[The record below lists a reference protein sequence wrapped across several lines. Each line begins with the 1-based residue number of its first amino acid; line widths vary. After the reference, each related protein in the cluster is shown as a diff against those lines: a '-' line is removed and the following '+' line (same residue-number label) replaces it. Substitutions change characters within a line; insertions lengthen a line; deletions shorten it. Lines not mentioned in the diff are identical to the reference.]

1 MGLLDG
7 RVALVTAGAGA
18 GIGQATAR
26 RFLQEGATVVLTDAH
41 ARRVQEVAQALS
53 AEFGRE
59 VVGRQ
64 LDVTNEEQVREV
76 VEETLATHGRIDVLF
91 NNAGIN
97 KLEPIWEMSTATWR
111 LVLDVCLTGTFYM
124 IRAVLPS
131 MIARSSGSIVNM
143 ASVAGWVGSSG
154 GECHYAAAKA
164 GVMGLTR
171 AVASEVARHGVRV
184 NAIAPSLIYNEFL
197 ERIYPKEFFERARA
211 RAPLGRVGEPV
222 DVANVA
228 LFLASD
234 QSAYIT
240 GEVLCVAGGSVF
252 HA

>member
-7 RVALVTAGAGA
+7 QVALVTAGAGA

-41 ARRVQEVAQALS
+41 ARRVEEVARALS
-53 AEFGRE
+53 QEFGRD
-59 VVGRQ
+59 VAGRQ
-64 LDVTNEEQVREV
+64 LDVTNEQQVRDV
-76 VEETLATHGRIDVLF
+76 VAEALDRHGRIDVLF

-97 KLEPIWEMSTATWR
+97 KLEPVWEMSTETWR
-111 LVLDVCLTGTFYM
+111 LILDVCLTGTFFM

-131 MIARSSGSIVNM
+131 MIARKSGRIVNM

-171 AVASEVARHGVRV
+171 AVASEVARYGIRV

-211 RAPLGRVGEPV
+211 RTPLGRVGEPV

-228 LFLASD
+228 VFLASD
-234 QSAYIT
+234 QSAYMT
-240 GEVLCVAGGSVF
+240 GEVLCVAGGTVF

>member
-1 MGLLDG
+1 MGLLE
-7 RVALVTAGAGA
+7 RQVALVTAGAGA

-26 RFLQEGATVVLTDAH
+26 RFLEEGATVVLTDAH
-41 ARRVQEVAQALS
+41 GRRVQEVAQSLS
-53 AEFGRE
+53 EAFGRE

-64 LDVTNEEQVREV
+64 LDVTDEDQVQAV
-76 VEETLATHGRIDVLF
+76 VEETLAAHGRIDVLF

-131 MIARSSGSIVNM
+131 MIARRSGRIVNM

-171 AVASEVARHGVRV
+171 AVASEVARHGIRV

-197 ERIYPKEFFERARA
+197 ERIYPREFFERARA
-211 RAPLGRVGEPV
+211 RAPLGRVGAPL
-222 DVANVA
+222 DVANAAV
-228 LFLASD
+228 FLASD

-240 GEVLCVAGGSVF
+240 GETLCVAGGTVF

>member
-1 MGLLDG
+1 MRLLEG
-7 RVALVTAGAGA
+7 QVALVTAGAGA

-26 RFLQEGATVVLTDAH
+26 RFLEEGATVVLTDAH
-41 ARRVQEVAQALS
+41 ARRVQEVARALS
-53 AEFGRE
+53 EEFGRE
-59 VVGRQ
+59 VTGRQ
-64 LDVTNEEQVREV
+64 LDVTDEAQVRSV
-76 VEETLATHGRIDVLF
+76 VEETLAAHGRIDVLF

-97 KLEPIWEMSTATWR
+97 KLEPVWEMSTATWR

-131 MIARSSGSIVNM
+131 MMAQRSGRIVNV
-143 ASVAGWVGSSG
+143 ASVAGWAGSSG

-171 AVASEVARHGVRV
+171 AVASEVARHGIRV

-211 RAPLGRVGEPV
+211 RTPLGRVGEPL

-228 LFLASD
+228 VFLASG

-240 GEVLCVAGGSVF
+240 GETLCVAGGTVF

>member
-1 MGLLDG
+1 MGLLEG
-7 RVALVTAGAGA
+7 QVALVTAGAGA
-18 GIGQATAR
+18 GIGQATVR
-26 RFLQEGATVVLTDAH
+26 RFLEEGATVVLTDAH
-41 ARRVQEVAQALS
+41 ARRAQEVARALS
-53 AEFGRE
+53 EEFGRE
-59 VVGRQ
+59 VVGRH
-64 LDVTNEEQVREV
+64 LDVTDELEV
-76 VEETLATHGRIDVLF
+76 QAVVDETLSAHGRIDVLF

-97 KLEPIWEMSTATWR
+97 KLEPVWEMSTGTWR
-111 LVLDVCLTGTFYM
+111 HVLDVCLTGTFYT

-131 MIARSSGSIVNM
+131 MIARRSGRIVNM

-171 AVASEVARHGVRV
+171 AVASEVARHGIRV

-197 ERIYPKEFFERARA
+197 ERIYPREFFERARA
-211 RAPLGRVGEPV
+211 RAPLGRVGEPL

-228 LFLASD
+228 VFLASD

-240 GEVLCVAGGSVF
+240 GEVLCVAGGTVF

>member
-7 RVALVTAGAGA
+7 KVALVTAGAGA

-26 RFLQEGATVVLTDAH
+26 RFLKEGATVVLTDAH
-41 ARRVQEVAQALS
+41 PRRVQEVAQALS
-53 AEFGRE
+53 SEFGRE

-64 LDVTNEEQVREV
+64 LDVTNEDQTREV

-97 KLEPIWEMSTATWR
+97 KLEPIWEMSTATWH

-131 MIARSSGSIVNM
+131 MIARTSGSIVNM

-171 AVASEVARHGVRV
+171 AVASEVARHGIRV

-211 RAPLGRVGEPV
+211 RAPLGRVGEPL

-240 GEVLCVAGGSVF
+240 GEVLCVAGGTVF

>member
-53 AEFGRE
+53 SEFGRE
-59 VVGRQ
+59 VIGRH
-64 LDVTNEEQVREV
+64 LDVTNEEQVQDV
-76 VEETLATHGRIDVLF
+76 VAATLDKYGRIDVLF

-97 KLEPIWEMSTATWR
+97 KLERIWEMSTATWR
-111 LVLDVCLTGTFYM
+111 LVLDVCLTGTFYT
-124 IRAVLPS
+124 IRTVLPS
-131 MIARSSGSIVNM
+131 MIAQRSGRIVNM

-171 AVASEVARHGVRV
+171 AVASEVASYGVRV

-197 ERIYPKEFFERARA
+197 ERIYPKEFFERARS
-211 RAPLGRVGEPV
+211 RAPLGRVGEPT